1 MITKTKYPKLQQVLL
16 LLIHQHTE
24 KTPTKKRK
32 KESTHHT
39 TRTRTRTRT
48 RRADPAMDFNSLL
61 LPSKRCH
68 KCIFL
73 TPKLKTVFWDDDDDE
88 DDAGIVET
96 ITDLLSSKEKQWPK
110 KKN

>member
-1 MITKTKYPKLQQVLL
+1 
-16 LLIHQHTE
+16 
-24 KTPTKKRK
+24 
-32 KESTHHT
+32 
-39 TRTRTRTRT
+39 
-48 RRADPAMDFNSLL
+48 MDFNSLL

-73 TPKLKTVFWDDDDDE
+73 TPKLKNVFWDDDDDE

-110 KKN
+110 KKIEKMEERATIFARPNFLVHKNHRIQNIIISHTVFSTFLLLTDHSFSSNTSPD